1 MVFKHEAEPSYRT
14 FDKLSLYYENA
25 VDMEDSFSLESEFG
39 HNATEAQVISALL
52 PMIAIYDAAMG
63 YCLPGKRRDRVLEYS
78 ALFTR

>member
-39 HNATEAQVISALL
+39 HNATEAQVISTA
-52 PMIAIYDAAMG
+52 PPKKT
-63 YCLPGKRRDRVLEYS
+63 CQCSRS
-78 ALFTR
+78 